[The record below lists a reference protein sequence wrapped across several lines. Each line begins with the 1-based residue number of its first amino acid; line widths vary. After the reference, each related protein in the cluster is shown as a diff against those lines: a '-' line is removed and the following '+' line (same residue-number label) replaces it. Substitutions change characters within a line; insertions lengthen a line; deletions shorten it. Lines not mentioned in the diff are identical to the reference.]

1 MSDPD
6 MANRGWR
13 GWLAGPALFLGLVS
27 LLALGAAPL
36 AWREGWLRLGSSFGL
51 LAVAAL
57 AAVLGALLAI
67 MAFIFAG
74 RSFGLWRIVL
84 LIGVLLLG
92 AGYILLPVRLWMRH
106 APAIHDISTDTADPP
121 ALIAPLAARAAEHG
135 ASAAYGGPAI
145 AAQQQKAYPE
155 IAPLTLPLSSAK
167 AFDLALATA
176 RSMPRWTVTASDPAS
191 GRIEASQASFWFGF
205 VDDIVI
211 RVTPAG
217 EGSRIDIRSVSR
229 QGKGDLGVNADR
241 VRAYLTALKAAAA
254 G

>member
-1 MSDPD
+1 MSNPRG
-6 MANRGWR
+6 ANSGWR

-27 LLALGAAPL
+27 VLALAAAPL
-36 AWREGWLRLGSSFGL
+36 SWREGWLRLGSSFGL

-57 AAVLGALLAI
+57 AAVLGAVLAI

-74 RSFGLWRIVL
+74 RSFGLWRVVL

-106 APAIHDISTDTADPP
+106 APAIHDITTDTADPP

-145 AAQQQKAYPE
+145 AAQQQKAYPD
-155 IAPLTLPLSSAK
+155 IAPLTLPLAPAK

-176 RSMPRWTVTASDPAS
+176 RTMPRWSVTASDPTT

-205 VDDIVI
+205 VDDVVI

-241 VRAYLTALKAAAA
+241 VRAYLAALKAAA

>member
-1 MSDPD
+1 MSNPGS
-6 MANRGWR
+6 ATSGWR

-27 LLALGAAPL
+27 LLALAAAPL
-36 AWREGWLRLGSSFGL
+36 SWREGWLRVGGAFGL

-74 RSFGLWRIVL
+74 RGFGLWRIVL

-106 APAIHDISTDTADPP
+106 APAIHDITTDTADPP
-121 ALIAPLAARAAEHG
+121 ALIAPLAARVAEPG
-135 ASAAYGGPAI
+135 ASASYGGPAI
-145 AAQQQKAYPE
+145 ASQQQKAYPD
-155 IAPLTLPLSSAK
+155 IAPLTLPLAPAE

-176 RSMPRWTVTASDPAS
+176 RSMPRWNVTASDPAS

-211 RVTPAG
+211 RVAAAG
-217 EGSRIDIRSVSR
+217 GGSRIDIRSVSR

-241 VRAYLTALKAAAA
+241 VRAYLAALKAAA